1 MYAYVGGNPISFVDP
16 LGLQDA
22 PPGMKQTVSGRYVVD
37 GMYYVRKALEALG
50 LWGSLPVASTVQAQ
64 SFVNMQRDNTI
75 GNDKY
80 FHCVANC
87 QSSRAAG
94 TMAACAVANARED
107 FQDLIKR
114 HNEDRQADE
123 AANSWGRNSASG
135 GGSCQQQCSQYI
147 VNGINPRYLPGGQ

>member
-1 MYAYVGGNPISFVDP
+1 MSVYETLPGP
-16 LGLQDA
+16 DA
-22 PPGMKQTVSGRYVVD
+22 PPGVKQTVSGRYVVD

-50 LWGSLPVASTVQAQ
+50 LWGTLPVASTVQAQ

-123 AANSWGRNSASG
+123 AANALGRNSAAG
-135 GGSCQQQCSQYI
+135 GGTCQQQCSQYI
-147 VNGINPRYLPGGQ
+147 VTGINPRCLPGGQ